1 MERENSM
8 QPKEKIVLL
17 HRISQID
24 DIIRRGTYPSA
35 SQLAKELGV
44 SLRTINRDLD
54 VIRDYYYAPLEYD
67 QTKRGWYYKDPNF
80 FIKYIQFEEG
90 ELFSLALF
98 DTLLLQYKNTPL
110 EEKLSSIFEKIR
122 QSLPSTV
129 TIDSRF
135 LDGSLTYIP
144 DALAPIEN
152 EVFDAVFSG
161 LKKKQTLS
169 FEYKPLQKTTF
180 MERKIDPYHIIC
192 QRGNWYVIGKCH
204 LKNEVRIFSF
214 SRMQNVQ
221 LTKDRFEVP
230 KDFNAK
236 DYVDKTMG
244 VWLSAKTNYKVRLL
258 FSAEIGTFAAEH
270 IWHEN
275 QTVKQNEDGSVVV
288 SFETTQLPEVKR
300 LVLGQGK
307 TVRVLEPQ
315 ELIDQIREEVDAI
328 KNLYNSFDMS

>member
-1 MERENSM
+1 MERESFM
-8 QPKEKIVLL
+8 QPKETIVLM

-67 QTKRGWYYKDPNF
+67 QTRRGWYYKDPNF

-144 DALAPIEN
+144 DALAPIKN

-192 QRGNWYVIGKCH
+192 QRGNWYVIGHCH
-204 LKNEVRIFSF
+204 LKNEIRIFSF

-236 DYVDKTMG
+236 DYVD
-244 VWLSAKTNYKVRLL
+244 
-258 FSAEIGTFAAEH
+258 
-270 IWHEN
+270 
-275 QTVKQNEDGSVVV
+275 
-288 SFETTQLPEVKR
+288 
-300 LVLGQGK
+300 
-307 TVRVLEPQ
+307 
-315 ELIDQIREEVDAI
+315 
-328 KNLYNSFDMS
+328 

>member
-1 MERENSM
+1 M

-24 DIIRRGTYPSA
+24 DIIRRGSYPSA

-110 EEKLSSIFEKIR
+110 EKKLSSIFEKIR

-180 MERKIDPYHIIC
+180 MERKVDPYHIIC
-192 QRGNWYVIGKCH
+192 QRGNWYVIGYCH

-221 LTKDRFEVP
+221 LTNERFEVP

-275 QTVKQNEDGSVVV
+275 QKVKQNKDGSVEVE
-288 SFETTQLPEVKR
+288 FETTQLPEVKR
-300 LVLGQGK
+300 LVLGQGR
-307 TVRVLEPQ
+307 TVKVLEPK
-315 ELIDQIREEVDAI
+315 ELVEQLRDEVDAV
-328 KNLYNSFDMS
+328 KKMYK

>member
-1 MERENSM
+1 MGRESFM
-8 QPKEKIVLL
+8 QTKEKIVLM

-144 DALAPIEN
+144 DALAPIKN

-275 QTVKQNEDGSVVV
+275 QTVTQNEDGSVEV

-307 TVRVLEPQ
+307 TVKVLEPP
-315 ELIDQIREEVDAI
+315 ELIEQIREEVDAI
-328 KNLYNSFDMS
+328 KKLYK

>member
-1 MERENSM
+1 M
-8 QPKEKIVLL
+8 QPKEKIVLV
-17 HRISQID
+17 HRINQID
-24 DIIRRGTYPSA
+24 DIIRRGNYPSA

-44 SLRTINRDLD
+44 SLRTINRDFD
-54 VIRDYYYAPLEYD
+54 VMRDYYYAPLEYD
-67 QTKRGWYYKDPNF
+67 ERKRGWYYKDPNF
-80 FIKYIQFEEG
+80 FIKYIQIGEG
-90 ELFSLALF
+90 ELFSLSLF
-98 DTLLLQYKNTPL
+98 DNLLLQYKNTPL
-110 EEKLSSIFEKIR
+110 EEKLSSVFEKIR

-135 LDGSLTYIP
+135 LDNAVTYIP
-144 DALAPIEN
+144 DALAPIKT

-192 QRGNWYVIGKCH
+192 QRGNWYVIGFCH
-204 LKNEVRIFSF
+204 LKKEIRIFSF
-214 SRMQNVQ
+214 SRINNVQ

-244 VWLSAKTNYKVRLL
+244 VWLSAKTKYKVRLL
-258 FSAEIGTFAAEH
+258 FNAEIGTFAAEH

-275 QTVKQNEDGSVVV
+275 QTVKQNEDGSVEV

-300 LVLGQGK
+300 LVLGQGR
-307 TVRVLEPQ
+307 TVKVLEPQ
-315 ELIDQIREEVDAI
+315 ELVEEVKTELNSII
-328 KNLYNSFDMS
+328 KMYK

>member
-1 MERENSM
+1 MTR
-8 QPKEKIVLL
+8 Q
-17 HRISQID
+17 
-24 DIIRRGTYPSA
+24 
-35 SQLAKELGV
+35 
-44 SLRTINRDLD
+44 
-54 VIRDYYYAPLEYD
+54 
-67 QTKRGWYYKDPNF
+67 GWYYKDPNF
-80 FIKYIQFEEG
+80 FIKYIQIEEG

-98 DTLLLQYKNTPL
+98 DTLLMQYKNTPL
-110 EEKLSSIFEKIR
+110 EGKLSSVFEKIR
-122 QSLPSTV
+122 KSLPSEV
-129 TIDSRF
+129 SIDSRF
-135 LDGSLTYIP
+135 LDENLTYIP
-144 DALAPIEN
+144 DALAPIKN

-192 QRGNWYVIGKCH
+192 QRGNWYVIGHCH
-204 LKNEVRIFSF
+204 LKNEIRIFSF

-275 QTVKQNEDGSVVV
+275 QTVTQNEDGSVEV

-300 LVLGQGK
+300 LVLGQGR
-307 TVRVLEPQ
+307 TVKVLEPQ
-315 ELIDQIREEVDAI
+315 ELIEQIREEVDAV
-328 KNLYNSFDMS
+328 KNLYR

>member
-1 MERENSM
+1 MKRENSM
-8 QPKEKIVLL
+8 QPKEKIVLV
-17 HRISQID
+17 HRINQID
-24 DIIRRGTYPSA
+24 DIIRRGNYPSA

-44 SLRTINRDLD
+44 SLRTINRDFD
-54 VIRDYYYAPLEYD
+54 VMRDYYYAPLEYD
-67 QTKRGWYYKDPNF
+67 ERKRGWYYKDPNF
-80 FIKYIQFEEG
+80 FIKYIQIGEG
-90 ELFSLALF
+90 ELFSLSLF
-98 DTLLLQYKNTPL
+98 DNLLLQYKNTPL
-110 EEKLSSIFEKIR
+110 EEKLSSVFEKIR

-135 LDGSLTYIP
+135 LDNAVTYIP
-144 DALAPIEN
+144 DALAPIKT

-192 QRGNWYVIGKCH
+192 QRGNWYVIGFCH
-204 LKNEVRIFSF
+204 LKKEIRIFSF
-214 SRMQNVQ
+214 SRINNVQ

-244 VWLSAKTNYKVRLL
+244 VWLSAKTKYKVRLL
-258 FSAEIGTFAAEH
+258 FNAEIGTFAAEH

-275 QTVKQNEDGSVVV
+275 QTVKQNEDGSVEV

-300 LVLGQGK
+300 LVLGQGR
-307 TVRVLEPQ
+307 TVKVLEPQ
-315 ELIDQIREEVDAI
+315 ELVEEVKTELNSII
-328 KNLYNSFDMS
+328 KMYK

>member
-35 SQLAKELGV
+35 SQIAKEVGV

-110 EEKLSSIFEKIR
+110 EKKLSSIFEKIR

-144 DALAPIEN
+144 DALAPIDKSEISS
-152 EVFDAVFSG
+152 VG
-161 LKKKQTLS
+161 
-169 FEYKPLQKTTF
+169 Y
-180 MERKIDPYHIIC
+180 IYI
-192 QRGNWYVIGKCH
+192 
-204 LKNEVRIFSF
+204 SF
-214 SRMQNVQ
+214 SLLGANS
-221 LTKDRFEVP
+221 TTASYVP
-230 KDFNAK
+230 VPPFNISM
-236 DYVDKTMG
+236 V
-244 VWLSAKTNYKVRLL
+244 
-258 FSAEIGTFAAEH
+258 I
-270 IWHEN
+270 
-275 QTVKQNEDGSVVV
+275 V
-288 SFETTQLPEVKR
+288 SPSVKR
-300 LVLGQGK
+300 LL
-307 TVRVLEPQ
+307 
-315 ELIDQIREEVDAI
+315 
-328 KNLYNSFDMS
+328 

>member
-1 MERENSM
+1 M
-8 QPKEKIVLL
+8 QPKEKIVLM
-17 HRISQID
+17 HRINQID

-35 SQLAKELGV
+35 SAIAKELGV

-67 QTKRGWYYKDPNF
+67 QTRRGWYYKDPNF

-110 EEKLSSIFEKIR
+110 EKKLSSIFEKIR

-129 TIDSRF
+129 SIDSRF
-135 LDGSLTYIP
+135 LDDSLTYIP
-144 DALAPIEN
+144 DALAPIKT
-152 EVFDAVFSG
+152 EVFDSVFSG
-161 LKKKQTLS
+161 LKKKQTLF

-192 QRGNWYVIGKCH
+192 QRGNWYVIGYCH

-221 LTKDRFEVP
+221 LSNERFQVP

-275 QTVKQNEDGSVVV
+275 QKVKQNKDGSVEVE
-288 SFETTQLPEVKR
+288 FETTQLPEVKR
-300 LVLGQGK
+300 LVLGQGR
-307 TVRVLEPQ
+307 TVKVLEPR
-315 ELIDQIREEVDAI
+315 ELVEEIREEVEEI
-328 KNLYNSFDMS
+328 KNMYGRN